1 MKFILF
7 NIIAVILFLIS
18 CSKNQNTTNE
28 NDFEKK
34 YFSCYNMYERN
45 RNGELDS
52 VKICLKHVDSLIK
65 IFSKPELYWL
75 SNHIKGN
82 LSLRVSD
89 FEKTLEYFE
98 KAKTYVKNS
107 RNLDTLMAKSEIGI
121 SQTYKS
127 TGNYLEAIKCD
138 LKALSIFE
146 KYNITSSINKAKAS
160 IANLYFLKG
169 DSELAK
175 KSLKN
180 IVQNNYTIENAIP
193 YHTLANVYGE
203 LGEIDS
209 ALYIDNKMIS
219 NLSIE
224 KYKLLLSP
232 FYNNKALCYLFLK
245 KSDSALYY
253 FRKSYCIDSLNNNQK
268 NMGVNLLSIADIYAE
283 RGNDL
288 VALKNYNNACLIFK
302 KHHIKRELKGY
313 YQQLSDF
320 FIKKGNYKD
329 AMLYKDSAN
338 LIIQEIDN
346 LSLNTKIELLQIE
359 HETQIKDHL
368 IEQQNQ
374 KIYRQQIMVILIF
387 LLLILGLTIYY
398 FIYKYNQNKQSLRQI
413 QQLNQTVLETELQER
428 DRIARDLHDSVGQ
441 KLSVVKMQ
449 LSVINS
455 NTDTTSHILDDAIQD
470 VRNISHNLMPSDLS
484 KGLVEAINSMSEQ
497 INYSNKTLS
506 VHFNVSTNIN
516 ALNLNNYYSLQIYR
530 IVQEILNNAVKYA
543 QAKNIHINIDCSTNE
558 LHLNLSDDGVG
569 FDIDDEKNKT
579 GIGMKNISNRVSQLN
594 GDVQINSSSTNGTHF
609 KIKIPL

>member
-1 MKFILF
+1 MKYILF
-7 NIIAVILFLIS
+7 NIIVVILFLIS
-18 CSKNQNTTNE
+18 CSKKQNLINKS
-28 NDFEKK
+28 DFEEK
-34 YFSCYNMYERN
+34 YFSYYNMYERN

-52 VKICLKHVDSLIK
+52 VKACLIKVDSLHEIK
-65 IFSKPELYWL
+65 SMPELKWL

-82 LSLRVSD
+82 LSLRVTD
-89 FEKTLEYFE
+89 YDKAVGYFE
-98 KAKTYVKNS
+98 KAKACVKTYK
-107 RNLDTLMAKSEIGI
+107 NLDTLIAKSDIGI
-121 SQTYKS
+121 SQTYKI

-146 KYNITSSINKAKAS
+146 KYNTTSSINKAKAS

-169 DSELAK
+169 DIELAK
-175 KSLKN
+175 KNLKS
-180 IVQNNYTIENAIP
+180 IVQNNYSIENAIP

-219 NLSIE
+219 SLTKN

-232 FYNNKALCYLFLK
+232 FFNNKALCYLSLK

-253 FRKSYCIDSLNNNQK
+253 FRKSFEIDSINKNQK
-268 NMGVNLLSIADIYAE
+268 NMGVNLLSIADIYSE
-283 RGNDL
+283 KGNTQL
-288 VALKNYNNACLIFK
+288 AFTNYQKACGIFK

-313 YQQLSDF
+313 YEQISNYY
-320 FIKKGNYKD
+320 IINNNYKN
-329 AMLYKDSAN
+329 AMLYKDSAH
-338 LIIQEIDN
+338 LIAQEIDN

-359 HETQIKDHL
+359 HETQKKDHL

-374 KIYRQQIMVILIF
+374 KIYKQQNIVILVF
-387 LLLILGLTIYY
+387 LFIIIGLTIFY
-398 FIYKYNQNKQSLRQI
+398 FVYKHKQNKLALKQVQD
-413 QQLNQTVLETELQER
+413 LNQVVLETELQER
-428 DRIARDLHDSVGQ
+428 ERIARDLHDSVGQ

-449 LSVINS
+449 LSVNNS
-455 NTDTTSHILDDAIQD
+455 NTNATSHILDDAIQD

-484 KGLVEAINSMSEQ
+484 KGLIEAIESMCEQ

-506 VHFNVSTNIN
+506 VHFNISLNNTE
-516 ALNLNNYYSLQIYR
+516 LNLNNYYSLLIYR

-543 QAKNIHINIDCSTNE
+543 QAKNIHINIDCSAND

-569 FDIDDEKNKT
+569 FNIEDEKNKN
-579 GIGMKNISNRVSQLN
+579 GIGMKNIRTRVNHLK
-594 GDVQINSSSTNGTHF
+594 GDVKINSSSTTGTHF